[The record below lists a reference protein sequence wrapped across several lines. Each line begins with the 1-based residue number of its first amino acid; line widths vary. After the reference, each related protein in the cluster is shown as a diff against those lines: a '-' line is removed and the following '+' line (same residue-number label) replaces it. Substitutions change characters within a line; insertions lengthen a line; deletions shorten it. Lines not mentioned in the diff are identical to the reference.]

1 LVNTSLLESEAGR
14 NSLNS
19 VACGRLTGNNGA
31 LLAAVRVADFGNG
44 LLYAM
49 RAGECEHRRRQ
60 VSGPF

>member
-1 LVNTSLLESEAGR
+1 MINTSLLESEAGHH
-14 NSLNS
+14 SLNS

-49 RAGECEHRRRQ
+49 RAGECAHRRRQ

>member
-14 NSLNS
+14 HSLNS
-19 VACGRLTGNNGA
+19 AVCGRLTGNSGA
-31 LLAAVRVADFGNG
+31 LLDAVRVADFGNG